1 MKRKIRQALVCTA
14 ILSLIMTGCGNA
26 VTTSAEP
33 GAAADKGQKTGA
45 SVGADSKAV
54 EDTSAESRVLGGNS

>member
-1 MKRKIRQALVCTA
+1 
-14 ILSLIMTGCGNA
+14 MTGCGNA
-26 VTTSAEP
+26 VTTSSEP

>member
-1 MKRKIRQALVCTA
+1 MKRKIRRALACAA

-26 VTTSAEP
+26 VMTSAEP

-45 SVGADSKAV
+45 SVGADSKAA
-54 EDTSAESRVLGGNS
+54 EGTSAESRVLGG